1 MTKIAVFNVGRKCFG
16 NTVLQL
22 PFFVALK
29 QHYPDC
35 HITLFTSQQTSQ
47 VLLFDGCVDQII
59 SDRKVSPVRLS
70 SMIKTGEY
78 DLLFNLR
85 RTSGRI
91 HLSCALSGMSNK
103 YAYTT
108 NRFHDVYYRKNVVFD
123 KCTMYPAVAYLSLL
137 NEVTDSQYKTDII
150 RTLTPASEQRPN
162 ALTLLPGGSSHPK
175 KWPIGHYIKAAE
187 QLVCDEQLKYKI
199 EQVNIVLGPQEEEY
213 LSQIPESIG
222 VIPVCI
228 HKQPNVKQLVELA
241 SQSVLALSNDCGPG
255 HIFQMSKVP
264 MVVLFGWIDGVSP
277 YHVIQEWFLSH
288 NHSCAVTPD
297 AELKH
302 IETIPVEKVVGI
314 AKVMANTDHAN
325 HTDKQ
330 SQ

>member
-1 MTKIAVFNVGRKCFG
+1 MTKIAIFNVGRKCFG

-22 PFFVALK
+22 PFFIALK

-47 VLLFDGCVDQII
+47 VLLFNGCVDQII
-59 SDRKVSPVRLS
+59 SDRKVSPVRLAS
-70 SMIKTGEY
+70 LLKSGGY

-108 NRFHDVYYRKNVVFD
+108 NRFHDLYYRKNVVFD

-137 NEVTDSQYKTDII
+137 NDVTDSQYKTDII
-150 RTLTPASEQRPN
+150 RTLIPASDQRPN

-187 QLVCDEQLKYKI
+187 LLVCDEQMRNKI
-199 EQVNIVLGPQEEEY
+199 KQVNIVLGPQEEEY

-222 VIPVCI
+222 AIPVCI

-288 NHSCAVTPD
+288 DNSCAVTPD
-297 AELKH
+297 SDQKS
-302 IETIPVEKVVGI
+302 IETIPVNKVVGM
-314 AKVMANTDHAN
+314 AKVVATIKTNSTN
-325 HTDKQ
+325 
-330 SQ
+330 

>member
-1 MTKIAVFNVGRKCFG
+1 MLKIAVFNVGRKCFG

-22 PFFVALK
+22 PFFTALK

-35 HITLFTSQQTSQ
+35 HITLFTSQKTSQ

-70 SMIKTGEY
+70 SMIKRGEY

-91 HLSCALSGMSNK
+91 HLSCVLSGMGNK

-108 NRFHDVYYRKNVVFD
+108 SRFHDVFYKKNVVFD
-123 KCTMYPAVAYLSLL
+123 KCTMYPAMAYLSLL
-137 NEVTDSQYKTDII
+137 NEVTNSHYNTDII
-150 RTLTPASEQRPN
+150 RTVTPVSDQHPN
-162 ALTLLPGGSSHPK
+162 ALTLLPGGSSGEK
-175 KWPIGHYIKAAE
+175 KWPIEHYIKAAE
-187 QLVCDEQLKYKI
+187 QLVYDEQLKHKI

-222 VIPVCI
+222 VVPVRI

-241 SQSVLALSNDCGPG
+241 LQSVLALSNDCGPG

-288 NHSCAVTPD
+288 NNSCAVTPD
-297 AELKH
+297 VELKQVD
-302 IETIPVEKVVGI
+302 TIPVEKVVG
-314 AKVMANTDHAN
+314 MARVVAHL
-325 HTDKQ
+325 
-330 SQ
+330 